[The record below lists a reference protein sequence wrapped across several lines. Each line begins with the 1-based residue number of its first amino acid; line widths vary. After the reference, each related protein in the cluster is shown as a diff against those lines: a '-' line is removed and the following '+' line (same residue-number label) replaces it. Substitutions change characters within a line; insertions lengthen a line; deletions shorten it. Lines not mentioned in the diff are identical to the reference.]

1 MKSLTGED
9 TGMEEEMPGLEG
21 ESALNLKSLTTLG
34 LLIRWDFREKQRV
47 EPMFSSLRIS
57 DHKFRTPR

>member
-34 LLIRWDFREKQRV
+34 LLIRWDF
-47 EPMFSSLRIS
+47 
-57 DHKFRTPR
+57 